1 MRIFEASS
9 EPMSLRWD
17 GEELEDVLGGFRR
30 WTADGTEL
38 PGTWEPPYPFDQAV
52 YSPSGRWT
60 VVYQQHREHALLLDG
75 RDVVRVL
82 DREYIEGDDPRSSAP
97 ALATLPDGREVLF
110 TPDLYLKIEDL
121 VAGKDLTYLN
131 HHTVG
136 MTEFHRFTPSP
147 DGRRLAAAEGKL
159 SDGGGLRV
167 YDVAEGLADGSHFLG
182 DGLIPRKA
190 TADGTVGSVCWL
202 DADRLAVAM
211 TGWQYGIRPPERL
224 GPWELGVWSFT
235 EERWLH
241 RSPATGPWG
250 TIVAVGGNRVV
261 ALDGHPRLVDATTG
275 EELTQWPEVPL
286 PEDEL
291 PYGRLLRPV
300 TAVHPDSTRLAIAA
314 RTSITVLD
322 LG

>member
-1 MRIFEASS
+1 MRMFEAAH

-30 WTADGTEL
+30 WTADGTER
-38 PGTWEPPYPFDQAV
+38 PGTWEPPYHFDQAV

-60 VVYQQHREHALLLDG
+60 VVYQQHGPHALLLEG

-82 DREYIEGDDPRSSAP
+82 DREFVEGYDRGSPAP
-97 ALATLPDGREVLF
+97 GLATLPDGREVLF
-110 TPDLYLKIEDL
+110 TPGTHLKIEDL
-121 VAGKDLTYLN
+121 VAGRELTGIN

-136 MTEFHRFTPSP
+136 MTDFHRLTPSP
-147 DGRRLAAAEGKL
+147 DGRRLAAAECKY
-159 SDGGGLRV
+159 SNGGDLRV
-167 YDVAEGLADGSHFLG
+167 YDVVAGLADSSHFVG
-182 DGLIPRKA
+182 DGLIPSTA

-224 GPWELGVWSFT
+224 GPWELGIWSFT

-250 TIVAVGGNRVV
+250 TIVAVGGSRVV

-275 EELTQWPEVPL
+275 AVLTQWPEVTL
-286 PEDEL
+286 PEDDA
-291 PYGRLLRPV
+291 PYGRLLYPV
-300 TAVHPDSTRLAIAA
+300 TAVHPDGTRLAIGSE
-314 RTSITVLD
+314 TGITVLD